1 MISRLHLKFCFISI
15 VAGLAAGA
23 NLMLANEFLFGATN
37 LNEEMYQY
45 KRLAFGLAAGLST
58 MGMFS
63 FCEKSFG
70 EKSDKAP
77 DVEPSNN
84 VPRNQ

>member
-1 MISRLHLKFCFISI
+1 MISQLHLKFCFVSV

-23 NLMLANEFLFGATN
+23 NLMLANEFLFGATH
-37 LNEEMYQY
+37 LNDELYQY
-45 KRLAFGLAAGLST
+45 KRLAFGLAASAATL
-58 MGMFS
+58 GMFS

-70 EKSDKAP
+70 EKSDKAT

-84 VPRNQ
+84 VPRV